1 MRCVHGGV
9 KYHKLASLNLWLA
22 RAKFKDKFKALSLK
36 FCRSGA
42 ARAEVK
48 IRIKAAPNFG
58 VRKQNLKRNSARK
71 NPANQ
76 IMEQK

>member
-1 MRCVHGGV
+1 MNFAQRP
-9 KYHKLASLNLWLA
+9 
-22 RAKFKDKFKALSLK
+22 KFKDKFKALSLK

-42 ARAEVK
+42 ARRSENSHKSGAEFWRAEAK
-48 IRIKAAPNFG
+48 FKAKFCA
-58 VRKQNLKRNSARK
+58 QA

>member
-1 MRCVHGGV
+1 MNF
-9 KYHKLASLNLWLA
+9 AQPP
-22 RAKFKDKFKALSLK
+22 KFKNKFKTLSLK

-42 ARAEVK
+42 ARRNEISHKSSAKFWCAEAK
-48 IRIKAAPNFG
+48 FKAQFKAKFCA
-58 VRKQNLKRNSARK
+58 QT